1 MSKKKLTT
9 GEMLK
14 LARVERGLS
23 KWQLAD
29 KMGLSREYIK
39 DVETDE
45 KEIDEAM
52 LNEFRKALGLRKVED
67 LV

>member
-1 MSKKKLTT
+1 MSKELTT
-9 GEMLK
+9 GKMIKE
-14 LARVERGLS
+14 ARIDRGLS

-39 DVETDE
+39 DVENDKT
-45 KEIDEAM
+45 EIDKAL
-52 LNEFRKALGLRKVED
+52 LNEFCKALGLRKVED

>member
-1 MSKKKLTT
+1 MSRKLTT
-9 GEMLK
+9 GKMLK

-39 DVETDE
+39 DVELD
-45 KEIDEAM
+45 KAEIDDAM
-52 LNEFRKALGLRKVED
+52 FNEFCRALGLRKVED

>member
-1 MSKKKLTT
+1 MKKELTA
-9 GEMLK
+9 GEMIK
-14 LARVERGLS
+14 IARVERGLS

-39 DVETDE
+39 DVEFDKT
-45 KEIDEAM
+45 EIDEAM
-52 LNEFRKALGLRKVED
+52 FNDFCKALGIKRKED

>member
-1 MSKKKLTT
+1 MSKKLTT
-9 GEMLK
+9 GKMLK

-39 DVETDE
+39 DVENDKT
-45 KEIDEAM
+45 EIDHV
-52 LNEFRKALGLRKVED
+52 LLGEFCEALGLRKVED

>member
-1 MSKKKLTT
+1 MMKKDLTT
-9 GEMLK
+9 GKMLRE
-14 LARVERGLS
+14 ARIDRGLS

-39 DVETDE
+39 DVELDKTD
-45 KEIDEAM
+45 IDKA
-52 LNEFRKALGLRKVED
+52 LLDEFCKALGIRKVED

>member
-1 MSKKKLTT
+1 MKKELTA
-9 GEMLK
+9 GEMIK
-14 LARVERGLS
+14 IARVERGLS

-39 DVETDE
+39 DVENDKT
-45 KEIDEAM
+45 EIDDVTFG
-52 LNEFRKALGLRKVED
+52 EFCVALGIKWKED

>member
-9 GEMLK
+9 GRMIKE
-14 LARVERGLS
+14 ARIDRGLS

-29 KMGLSREYIK
+29 KMGLTREYIK
-39 DVETDE
+39 DVESDE
-45 KEIDEAM
+45 KEIDET
-52 LNEFRKALGLRKVED
+52 LRDEFLKALGLRKVED

>member
-1 MSKKKLTT
+1 MSKELTT
-9 GEMLK
+9 GKMIKE
-14 LARVERGLS
+14 ARIDRGLS

-39 DVETDE
+39 DVELGKT
-45 KEIDEAM
+45 EIDRAM
-52 LNEFRKALGLRKVED
+52 LDEFCEALGLRKVED

>member
-1 MSKKKLTT
+1 MSKQKLTT
-9 GEMLK
+9 GKMLK

-39 DVETDE
+39 DVEFDKT
-45 KEIDEAM
+45 EIDNAM
-52 LNEFRKALGLRKVED
+52 FNDFCKALGLRKVED

>member
-1 MSKKKLTT
+1 MSKKLTT
-9 GEMLK
+9 GKMLK

-39 DVETDE
+39 DVENEE
-45 KEIDEAM
+45 KEIDRA
-52 LNEFRKALGLRKVED
+52 LRDEFCKALGIRKVED